1 MKGSD
6 MTNHDHLVHAHGHDP
21 AGGGEE
27 RFLRRGRWV
36 FWIFVIIAA
45 SFLLSEHRAHL
56 LGVLPFLFL
65 LACPLLH
72 LFMHGGHGGH
82 GEHGGDGASTAP
94 GQRPPAES
102 PRETKE

>member
-1 MKGSD
+1 
-6 MTNHDHLVHAHGHDP
+6 MTNHDHLVHTHGHDP
-21 AGGGEE
+21 SEGGEE

-45 SFLLSEHRAHL
+45 SFLVSEHRMHV
-56 LGVLPFLFL
+56 LGALPFLIL

-72 LFMHGGHGGH
+72 LFMHGGHGAHGGH
-82 GEHGGDGASTAP
+82 GGHEGGTDTTP
-94 GQRPPAES
+94 GPRPPAEP

>member
-1 MKGSD
+1 M
-6 MTNHDHLVHAHGHDP
+6 NHDHLVHTHGHDP
-21 AGGGEE
+21 AGHGEE

-45 SFLLSEHRAHL
+45 LFLISEHRAHV
-56 LGVLPFLFL
+56 LGALPFLFL

-82 GEHGGDGASTAP
+82 GGHAGSSPDSGD
-94 GQRPPAES
+94 S
-102 PRETKE
+102 PQTRRDNTE

>member
-1 MKGSD
+1 MAS
-6 MTNHDHLVHAHGHDP
+6 HDHLVHTHGHDP

-27 RFLRRGRWV
+27 RFLQRGRWV

-45 SFLLSEHRAHL
+45 SFLISEHRAHV
-56 LGVLPFLFL
+56 LGALPFLFLFL

-82 GEHGGDGASTAP
+82 GGHGADSAGATQDS
-94 GQRPPAES
+94 RPPAEP
-102 PRETKE
+102 PREAKE